1 MNNNRSIRV
10 SFISVA
16 IALLSLSV
24 FSQFTP
30 VPHAYTTDP
39 TEHDWNVSI
48 SLNPTAQDDV
58 VSVIVLDKST
68 ATKVPYVSI
77 VYFDAGHTGKKT
89 GFRLISVPLTT
100 GSSYELLISVI
111 LRKADGKFDKID
123 TQSYDFSPKSPTAL
137 SSGAS
142 KAEPNQP
149 VKSKAKTDSDF
160 YFSGDLTKVSSE
172 KTAFTTEIK
181 IEPVFGPRK
190 WRYSPFFHL
199 NASTDPE
206 ADPDA
211 MDFGIKNIRTL
222 PLKKR
227 PKPGEPASIRF
238 TLGGK
243 IESQKDFKNTNLI
256 FDPTGQ
262 LNLTPFRLA
271 PKSFLVFRPFAG
283 VEIGKNLKSPLTAA
297 QGAGIARVVGGIN
310 AQMDIPLKAGIQG
323 ITFSADWTRRWLLKR
338 ELSYKVNDDKT
349 LSLVEFG
356 KSPRDFV
363 EGRFDFA
370 VNDFL
375 SPYIA
380 YDWGQVPPSYK
391 LQDHRLRVGLTYKFK
406 LSKSDP

>member
-1 MNNNRSIRV
+1 M

-30 VPHAYTTDP
+30 VPHAYSTDP
-39 TEHDWNVSI
+39 TEHEWNVSI
-48 SLNPTAQDDV
+48 SLNPTAQDDFI
-58 VSVIVLDKST
+58 SVIVLDKAT
-68 ATKVPYVSI
+68 ATKVPYASI
-77 VYFDAGHTGKKT
+77 VYFDAGQTGKKT

-100 GSSYELLISVI
+100 GSNYELLISVI
-111 LRKADGKFDKID
+111 SRKTDGSFDKID
-123 TQSYDFSPKSPTAL
+123 TRSYDFTPTSPTAL

-142 KAEPNQP
+142 KAEPYKP
-149 VKSKAKTDSDF
+149 VKSKSKSDSDF

-181 IEPVFGPRK
+181 IEPVFGPHK

-206 ADPDA
+206 ADPDS
-211 MDFGIKNIRTL
+211 MDFGLKTLRTL
-222 PLKKR
+222 LLKKR
-227 PKPGEPASIRF
+227 PRPGEPSSIRLS
-238 TLGGK
+238 LGGK
-243 IESQKDFKNTNLI
+243 IESQKDFKNTNLV

-262 LNLTPFRLA
+262 LNLTPFRLG
-271 PKSFLVFRPFAG
+271 PKEFLVFRPFAG
-283 VEIGKNLKSPLTAA
+283 IEVGKNLKSPLATA
-297 QGAGIARVVGGIN
+297 QGAGIARVVGGVN
-310 AQMDIPLKAGIQG
+310 AVMDIPFNTGIQG
-323 ITFSADWTRRWLLKR
+323 ITFSADWTRRWLLTR
-338 ELSYKVNDDKT
+338 ELAYKVNDDKT
-349 LSLVEFG
+349 LSLLEFG

-406 LSKSDP
+406 LSK